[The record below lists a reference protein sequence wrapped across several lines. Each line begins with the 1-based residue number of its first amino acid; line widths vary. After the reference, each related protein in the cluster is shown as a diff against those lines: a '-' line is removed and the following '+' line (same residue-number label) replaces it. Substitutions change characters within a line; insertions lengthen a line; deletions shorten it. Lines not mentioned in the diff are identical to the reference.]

1 MASAVSCRQFIH
13 MILNQTE
20 LTFPQL
26 NIQDNITIAQTDLV
40 KIALSNMSATLSQ
53 YVTVL
58 KNQTE
63 KEYDQLCAP
72 AKRIQTECHYPAA
85 CSKLTP
91 TSDAIFY
98 CYLKQTLSYL
108 VDTILFLDSPC
119 HNTPMASAVSCPHF
133 IHMLLNQ
140 TELTFP
146 QLYIQDNITIA
157 QTDLVKIALSNMS
170 AILSQYVTVLKN
182 QTETEYDQ
190 LCAPAKR
197 IQTKCYYPAA
207 CSKLTPTSDAIFYCY
222 LKQTLSY
229 LVDTILFLDS
239 PIALSNMS
247 ASLSQYV
254 TVLKNQTEKEYDQL
268 YAPAKRIQTECYYP
282 AACSKLTPTSD
293 AIFYCYLKQTLSY
306 LVDTIFYLDSPI
318 FSNIKQNVE
327 VDDSLL
333 LPDDVPITKQ
343 RWFTIITLHTL
354 HENINHIQ
362 NTLES
367 FM

>member
-1 MASAVSCRQFIH
+1 MNNYWQYILVLCLSVWISFIHGASIKPTAIPINNIKAQLEAARRASIAVNTTLHSFCHNTPMASAVSCRQFIH
-13 MILNQTE
+13 MLLNQTE

-91 TSDAIFY
+91 TYDAIFY

-108 VDTILFLDSPC
+108 VDTILS
-119 HNTPMASAVSCPHF
+119 
-133 IHMLLNQ
+133 
-140 TELTFP
+140 
-146 QLYIQDNITIA
+146 
-157 QTDLVKIALSNMS
+157 
-170 AILSQYVTVLKN
+170 
-182 QTETEYDQ
+182 
-190 LCAPAKR
+190 
-197 IQTKCYYPAA
+197 
-207 CSKLTPTSDAIFYCY
+207 
-222 LKQTLSY
+222 
-229 LVDTILFLDS
+229 
-239 PIALSNMS
+239 
-247 ASLSQYV
+247 
-254 TVLKNQTEKEYDQL
+254 
-268 YAPAKRIQTECYYP
+268 
-282 AACSKLTPTSD
+282 
-293 AIFYCYLKQTLSY
+293 
-306 LVDTIFYLDSPI
+306 LDSPI

-362 NTLES
+362 NTLQS

>member
-1 MASAVSCRQFIH
+1 MASAVSCPHFIH
-13 MILNQTE
+13 MLLNQTE

-26 NIQDNITIAQTDLV
+26 NIQDNITIVQTDLV
-40 KIALSNMSATLSQ
+40 KVWTYYQTHFLGIFIHFLSKLDSIFYKKSQLVSNQIQASHNSLLQIALSNMSATLSQ

-91 TSDAIFY
+91 TFDAIFY

-119 HNTPMASAVSCPHF
+119 HNTQLASAVSCPHF

-140 TELTFP
+140 TGLTFP
-146 QLYIQDNITIA
+146 QLSIQDNITIA

-170 AILSQYVTVLKN
+170 ATLRKYVTVLEN
-182 QTETEYDQ
+182 QTEKEYDH

-197 IQTKCYYPAA
+197 IPTKCHYPAA
-207 CSKLTPTSDAIFYCY
+207 CSKFTPISDAIFYCY

-229 LVDTILFLDS
+229 LFDTILF
-239 PIALSNMS
+239 
-247 ASLSQYV
+247 
-254 TVLKNQTEKEYDQL
+254 
-268 YAPAKRIQTECYYP
+268 
-282 AACSKLTPTSD
+282 
-293 AIFYCYLKQTLSY
+293 
-306 LVDTIFYLDSPI
+306 LDSPI

-343 RWFTIITLHTL
+343 RWFTIITLHAL

>member
-1 MASAVSCRQFIH
+1 MNNYWQYILVLCLSDWISFIH
-13 MILNQTE
+13 GASIKPTAIPISNIKAQLDMARRASIAVNTTLH
-20 LTFPQL
+20 TF
-26 NIQDNITIAQTDLV
+26 
-40 KIALSNMSATLSQ
+40 
-53 YVTVL
+53 
-58 KNQTE
+58 
-63 KEYDQLCAP
+63 
-72 AKRIQTECHYPAA
+72 
-85 CSKLTP
+85 
-91 TSDAIFY
+91 
-98 CYLKQTLSYL
+98 
-108 VDTILFLDSPC
+108 C
-119 HNTPMASAVSCPHF
+119 HNTPLASAVSCPHF

-170 AILSQYVTVLKN
+170 ATLSQYVTVLKN
-182 QTETEYDQ
+182 QTEKEYNQ

-197 IQTKCYYPAA
+197 IETECHYPAA

-239 PIALSNMS
+239 PI
-247 ASLSQYV
+247 
-254 TVLKNQTEKEYDQL
+254 
-268 YAPAKRIQTECYYP
+268 
-282 AACSKLTPTSD
+282 
-293 AIFYCYLKQTLSY
+293 
-306 LVDTIFYLDSPI
+306 

-333 LPDDVPITKQ
+333 LPDDVPIIQQ

>member
-1 MASAVSCRQFIH
+1 MRLQNHKCPAFHSSNCGDSLSAAMSESYSFTRSCVFQCKRTSTHLFSNPMSKSQTHNMSRVFLQCHNTPMASAVSCRQFIH
-13 MILNQTE
+13 MLPNQTE

-108 VDTILFLDSPC
+108 VDTILFLDSP
-119 HNTPMASAVSCPHF
+119 
-133 IHMLLNQ
+133 
-140 TELTFP
+140 
-146 QLYIQDNITIA
+146 
-157 QTDLVKIALSNMS
+157 
-170 AILSQYVTVLKN
+170 
-182 QTETEYDQ
+182 
-190 LCAPAKR
+190 
-197 IQTKCYYPAA
+197 
-207 CSKLTPTSDAIFYCY
+207 
-222 LKQTLSY
+222 
-229 LVDTILFLDS
+229 
-239 PIALSNMS
+239 
-247 ASLSQYV
+247 
-254 TVLKNQTEKEYDQL
+254 
-268 YAPAKRIQTECYYP
+268 
-282 AACSKLTPTSD
+282 
-293 AIFYCYLKQTLSY
+293 
-306 LVDTIFYLDSPI
+306 I

-362 NTLES
+362 NTLQS